1 IELHNHQATV
11 LGATMKRIPL
21 IAFGIFLVPASLWA
35 APRSLTLDVPGMT
48 CPTCPVTIEKAL
60 LKQPGVTGVTVHY
73 RKKELVV
80 AFDDTKTTAA
90 AIMKSTASVGFPSSI
105 AR

>member
-1 IELHNHQATV
+1 
-11 LGATMKRIPL
+11 MKRIL
-21 IAFGIFLVPASLWA
+21 AVLFCAGLLPAAAWA
-35 APRSLTLDVPGMT
+35 AQKSVTLDVPGMT
-48 CPTCPVTIEKAL
+48 CPTCPITIKKTL

-80 AFDDTKTTAA
+80 AFDDAKTNAA
-90 AIMKSTASVGFPSSI
+90 AIIKSTASIGFPSTI